1 MGSGGT
7 APVAVDPNSSVGA
20 FALRMIAEGRETFR
34 HDTFGDED
42 FWSNALQLDRA
53 LQGVSPAAALALGV
67 KVDVS
72 ALPGNVVTAL
82 QAGKVDLDDP
92 AVTQTLLAAHAVIG
106 VEAVTHAD
114 GSVCDVG
121 ITCAL
126 CHSTVDDSLAPGIGH
141 RLDGWPNRDLDVG
154 AIIALAPNLSPVS
167 SLLHVTD
174 DQLRAVLRSWG
185 PGKFDAEVFLDG
197 KAFRPDGKSAATL
210 LPAAFGLAGASLH
223 TYTGWGSVPYWN
235 AFVAN
240 LLMHGKGNFFDTRL
254 DDATK
259 FPIAAANGFGHIQ
272 RPEGED
278 RITPKLPALHIY
290 QLALDAPRPPDG
302 SFDAALAARGG
313 ELFSGAA
320 RCSTCHN
327 QDRAEAGWPMHT
339 GADIGIDDFQAQ
351 RSPDGK
357 YRTTPLRGLWTH
369 VKGGFYHDGRFPT
382 LLDVV
387 NHYDAALRLGL
398 SDQDRAAL
406 VEYLKSI

>member
-1 MGSGGT
+1 MGADGT
-7 APVAVDPNSSVGA
+7 APAAVDPNSAIGTVA
-20 FALRMIAEGRETFR
+20 MRMIAEGRDTFR

-42 FWSNALQLDRA
+42 FWSHSLQLNRA
-53 LQGVSPAAALALGV
+53 LLGVSPAAALALGV
-67 KVDVS
+67 KVDVE
-72 ALPGNVVTAL
+72 ALPSGVVAAL
-82 QAGKVDLDDP
+82 RAGKVDLDDP
-92 AVTQTLLAAHAVIG
+92 AVTQTLLAAHAVVG

-126 CHSTVDDSLAPGIGH
+126 CHSTVDNSLAPGVGH
-141 RLDGWPNRDLDVG
+141 RLDGWANRDLDVG

-167 SLLHVTD
+167 NLLHVTD
-174 DQLRAVLRSWG
+174 DQLRAVLKSWG

-210 LPAAFGLAGASLH
+210 IPAAFGLAGVSLH

-240 LLMHGKGNFFDTRL
+240 LLMHGRGNFFDTRL

-272 RPEGED
+272 RSADDD
-278 RITPKLPALHIY
+278 RITPKLPALNLY
-290 QLALDAPRPPDG
+290 QLAIDAPRPPER
-302 SFDAALAARGG
+302 SFDAALAARGD
-313 ELFSGAA
+313 ELFKGAA
-320 RCSTCHN
+320 KCSTCHS

-339 GADIGIDDFQAQ
+339 GAEIGIDDFQAQ

-357 YRTTPLRGLWTH
+357 YRTTPLRGVWTH
-369 VKGGFYHDGRFPT
+369 VKGGFYHDGRYPT

-387 NHYDAALRLGL
+387 NHYDATMSLGL
-398 SDQDRAAL
+398 SDGDKAAL